1 MSSFHLWI
9 FANSSLTVAH
19 EDAGA
24 GGRGADFMRWIADEG
39 FHWHLRTWN
48 NALSWT
54 PRCLDIH
61 LRPNLMCFCE
71 AGNSETKKPRIS
83 ESEARMLLSWEIHP
97 AAPLSHLISSQ
108 PPFSK
113 EFLPSLPITSLTTHA
128 TTPSLH
134 PNSLTKVICDLRVT
148 KPRDIFW
155 SSLLVIWQIKR
166 ISH

>member
-24 GGRGADFMRWIADEG
+24 GGGGADFMRWIADEG

-54 PRCLDIH
+54 PRCLGIH

-71 AGNSETKKPRIS
+71 AGNSETKNL
-83 ESEARMLLSWEIHP
+83 ESQ
-97 AAPLSHLISSQ
+97 SQ
-108 PPFSK
+108 KQGCCCRGKFIQLPPSR
-113 EFLPSLPITSLTTHA
+113 TS
-128 TTPSLH
+128 SLH
-134 PNSLTKVICDLRVT
+134 SHPFQKSFYLLYL
-148 KPRDIFW
+148 
-155 SSLLVIWQIKR
+155 SLLWPLMLPPHHSTLTLSLKSFVISVSRNQGIYFG
-166 ISH
+166 HLY